1 MIMSSSWGEIPNSSH
16 GICTSMRG
24 GEGSLVKCFAISMM
38 LISWFCSTFSISMS
52 WASIFPSASCTNS
65 SSHFCLFSSSS
76 SYFYFSSSTCYTI
89 SSSSSLFLCLQVSF
103 FLTLIVASFVYVI
116 NSLYKWSF
124 SLLSLFTSVAKGF
137 LSFFLPTIVVVGSI
151 YACIIFPLHYLNCS
165 MLVIDLTNSKTYL
178 HSFLPRSQI
187 QSFPLSEVELCNP

>member
-89 SSSSSLFLCLQVSF
+89 SSSSSLFFSLFFPFLSVLSLASASSPLLAF
-103 FLTLIVASFVYVI
+103 FLLHAS
-116 NSLYKWSF
+116 SL
-124 SLLSLFTSVAKGF
+124 
-137 LSFFLPTIVVVGSI
+137 LPTIFS
-151 YACIIFPLHYLNCS
+151 
-165 MLVIDLTNSKTYL
+165 
-178 HSFLPRSQI
+178 SFLLPWPPSKLLDFLWTY
-187 QSFPLSEVELCNP
+187 SSAPLLGYGKPSSCIWCSLEYTLLATFLLG